1 MLRQKSVFAPV
12 MMRAVGVLLA
22 GIVLAGNVQA
32 AEPKPKWYKVAY
44 QTSAQPSLQQLA
56 RKHHDLFQYFLD
68 NSLEG
73 DGKKT
78 FQKVAKK
85 VRNKIGWRD
94 DGGSNDYNEAFRNSW
109 SFVKSV
115 DLQGMPDTI
124 MLIPYLESQWHGK
137 RGRKS
142 GDYGYWQLIPE
153 VIKEIQTLD
162 YVSAEIRRSSID
174 AIRADALMSTQAAQ
188 VHLHRYHFYF
198 ANVAGFSESDA
209 WLLTFTAFNW
219 GAGNVKRLIAA
230 MEEQGVKANFSTFYQ
245 HLYAKHQKNPGD
257 RSLRAAVEYVPKLW
271 NIAQLIKAS
280 N

>member
-1 MLRQKSVFAPV
+1 MLQKETAFA
-12 MMRAVGVLLA
+12 RSITRTFGILLA
-22 GIVLAGNVQA
+22 GILLTGIAQAG
-32 AEPKPKWYKVAY
+32 EPKWFKVAY
-44 QTSAQPSLQQLA
+44 RTSAQPSLHQLA
-56 RKHHDLFQYFLD
+56 RKHHDLFQFFLD

-73 DGKKT
+73 EGKKT
-78 FQKVAKK
+78 FLKVAKQ
-85 VRNKIGWRD
+85 VRNRIAWSEGK
-94 DGGSNDYNEAFRNSW
+94 SNAYNEAFRNSW

-153 VIKEIQTLD
+153 VIREIQTLD
-162 YVSAEIRRSSID
+162 YVPAGIRKSSVNTV
-174 AIRADALMSTQAAQ
+174 REDALMSTQAAQ

-219 GAGNVKRLIAA
+219 GAGNVKRMIAD
-230 MEEQGVKANFSTFYQ
+230 MEAEGVKANYSNFYQ
-245 HLYAKHQKNPGD
+245 RLYAAHKKNPGD
-257 RSLRAAVEYVPKLW
+257 LSLTAGVEYVPKLW
-271 NIAQLIKAS
+271 NIAQLINAS